1 MSQSWVG
8 KCIVQ
13 RTATG
18 KMIQTSRIIYVN
30 LAQELVI
37 HVPFPKSKDKRLA
50 NYIPAPRVDSAIG
63 LAKALE
69 DPNTC
74 TLVDFKVPEHWLWT
88 DDQIDAELKNS
99 LLRRYRRKLLKW
111 KEVRDRS
118 YELIR
123 PFVEKRTVREILE
136 HPDLKTWPTQRAQ
149 ELGLKSAV
157 KIRRALHAYLL
168 GLGDKRALMPGYGNC
183 GAPGQQKFSTKDT
196 GRPSIAARMLGHKK
210 HRPSLS
216 PDTRTKLALGWQRH
230 KANGVSDR
238 VALARTRND
247 YFVESV
253 MASAQGVKVTL
264 KSEAFDISPEMFR
277 YWGLRSQ
284 KTLRSIELNRGMS
297 PARDETLRRMNKARD
312 RYDTLNGVAYIDST
326 STDQTL
332 ISSIHPLKR
341 LKSPWRTEVLGASI
355 DYIFGIYVG
364 FEAAS
369 ATTALL
375 AILNAASDKVAMCAR
390 FGHTIEPRDWYG
402 STFNMFEADNG
413 EAKNKLTM
421 YTLQELSTSA
431 SYGKVY
437 DAINKAPNESGHHQR
452 QKRNDHLLPGT
463 TMGRTKIRGEADRM
477 EAAGL
482 RFDDY
487 MHLLIGEILRHNNS
501 EYIDPPR
508 LEMYP
513 GLKERTRRGV
523 VEWMIEHHYVSSSP
537 IDIDVLRV
545 TCLPRFDASMHADG
559 IHLFVPGSGGEAL
572 IRRLVYRS
580 EYLLTQGLLHQSRRK
595 VSRLVVHMNPM
606 DLSHIWANID
616 GLKRFDLATGDQD
629 FEGVTLLDWLAISE
643 DDKLSKF
650 LSNKFEAQHLAD
662 KLANTGNRYKAGK
675 KAQHEAIKTHGKP
688 TKTEMKRDVRAMT
701 EMEKAIQTG
710 MPVKQPLPWDSEKS
724 EQAEKLTVTN
734 QIVPQTHPRSSNDLW
749 LDIAAQIYE
758 DRNGDGNE

>member
-13 RTATG
+13 KSPTG

-37 HVPFPKSKDKRLA
+37 HVPFPKSKEKRLA
-50 NYIPAPRVDSAIG
+50 NYVPAPRALSAIA

-69 DPNTC
+69 DPEKY
-74 TLVDFKVPEHWLWT
+74 TLVNFKTPEHWLWT
-88 DDQIDAELKNS
+88 ESQIESELKNN
-99 LLRRYRRKLLKW
+99 LLRRYRRKLAKW
-111 KEVRDRS
+111 KEVRDQS

-123 PFVEKRTVREILE
+123 PFVGNCTVREILE
-136 HPDLKTWPTQRAQ
+136 HPDLKTWPAQRTQ

-196 GRPSIAARMLGHKK
+196 GRPNIAARRLGDKK

-216 PDTRTKLALGWQRH
+216 PDTRTKLALGWKRH
-230 KANGVSDR
+230 KAKGVSDR
-238 VALARTRND
+238 VALARTCND
-247 YFVESV
+247 YFVKSV
-253 MASAQGVKVTL
+253 TASAQSVKVEL
-264 KSEAFDISPEMFR
+264 KPEAFDISPEMFR
-277 YWGLRSQ
+277 YWGLRSH

-297 PARDETLRRMNKARD
+297 PSRDETSRRMNKARD

-413 EAKNKLTM
+413 EFKNKLTM
-421 YTLQELSTSA
+421 YTLEELSMTA

-437 DAINKAPNESGHHQR
+437 DAINKSPNESGHNQR
-452 QKRNDHLLPGT
+452 QKTNDHLLPGS
-463 TMGRTKIRGEADRM
+463 TMGRPKLRGEADRM
-477 EAAGL
+477 DAAGL

-487 MHLLIGEILRHNNS
+487 MHLLIGEVLHHNNIK
-501 EYIDPPR
+501 YIDPPR

-513 GLKERTRRGV
+513 GIKERTRRGV
-523 VEWMIEHHYVSSSP
+523 VEWMIEHHYLSSSP
-537 IDIDVLRV
+537 MDIDLLRV
-545 TCLPRFDASMHADG
+545 MCLPRFDASMHADG
-559 IHLFVPGSGGEAL
+559 IHLFVPGSGGERL
-572 IRRLVYRS
+572 IRKLVYRS
-580 EYLLTQGLLHQSRRK
+580 EYLLTQGLLHQSQRK
-595 VSRLVVHMNPM
+595 VRRLVVHMNPI
-606 DLSHIWANID
+606 DLTHIWANID

-629 FEGVTLLDWLAISE
+629 FEGVNLLDWLAISE
-643 DDKLSKF
+643 DDKLAKF
-650 LSNKFEAQHLAD
+650 LSSKSEKQHLAD
-662 KLANTGNRYKAGK
+662 KLANTENRYKAGK
-675 KAQHEAIKTHGKP
+675 KVQQEAIKTHGKP

-710 MPVKQPLPWDSEKS
+710 MPVKQPLPWESEKADRAV
-724 EQAEKLTVTN
+724 ELIPELQM
-734 QIVPQTHPRSSNDLW
+734 VPQSQPSTSNDLW
-749 LDIAAQIYE
+749 LDIAGQIYE
-758 DRNGDGNE
+758 NRRGGANG

>member
-1 MSQSWVG
+1 MSQNWIG

-13 RTATG
+13 KSPMG

-30 LAQELVI
+30 LAQEVVV
-37 HVPFPKSKDKRLA
+37 HVPFPKSKGKRLS
-50 NYIPAPRVDSAIG
+50 NYVPAPQATSAIG

-69 DPNTC
+69 DPETC
-74 TLVDFKVPEHWLWT
+74 ALVDFKTPEHWLWT
-88 DDQIDAELKNS
+88 DAQLESELKNNP
-99 LLRRYRRKLLKW
+99 LRRYRRKLAKW
-111 KEVRDRS
+111 KQVRDRS

-123 PFVEKRTVREILE
+123 PFVEGCTVHEILE
-136 HPDLKTWPTQRAQ
+136 HTDLKTWPAQRAKG
-149 ELGLKSAV
+149 LGLKSAV

-196 GRPSIAARMLGHKK
+196 GRPTIAARMREEKK
-210 HRPSLS
+210 NRPSLS
-216 PDTRTKLALGWQRH
+216 PETRAKLALGWRRH
-230 KANGVSDR
+230 KAKGVSVR
-238 VALARTRND
+238 VALARTLND
-247 YFVESV
+247 YFVKSV
-253 MASAQGVKVTL
+253 TPSRQGVNVEL
-264 KSEAFDISPEMFR
+264 FPEAFDISQAMFG
-277 YWGLRSQ
+277 YWGRRSHQ
-284 KTLRSIELNRGMS
+284 TLRSIELNRGLLPS
-297 PARDETLRRMNKARD
+297 RDETLRRMNKARD

-437 DAINKAPNESGHHQR
+437 DAINKAPNESGHNQR
-452 QKRNDHLLPGT
+452 QKTNDHLLPGT
-463 TMGRTKIRGEADRM
+463 TMGRSKTRGEADRI

-487 MHLLIGEILRHNNS
+487 MHLLIGEILHHNNS
-501 EYIDPPR
+501 EYIELPR

-513 GLKERTRRGV
+513 GIKEKTRRGV

-537 IDIDVLRV
+537 MDIDVLRV
-545 TCLPRFDASMHADG
+545 MCLPRFNASMHADG
-559 IHLFVPGSGGEAL
+559 IHLFVPGSGGERL

-595 VSRLVVHMNPM
+595 VNRLVVHMNPM

-643 DDKLSKF
+643 DDKLARF
-650 LSNKFEAQHLAD
+650 LSSKKETQHLAD
-662 KLANTGNRYKAGK
+662 KLANMQNRYKAGK
-675 KAQHEAIKTHGKP
+675 RAQQEAIKTHGKP

-710 MPVKQPLPWDSEKS
+710 MPVKLPLPWDSENS
-724 EQAEKLTVTN
+724 DQAEKLISSD
-734 QIVPQTHPRSSNDLW
+734 QMVPQSHPRSSNDLW

-758 DRNGDGNE
+758 DSSGGGNE

>member
-13 RTATG
+13 KSATG

-37 HVPFPKSKDKRLA
+37 HVPFPKSKEKRLA
-50 NYIPAPRVDSAIG
+50 NYVPAPRTLSAIS

-69 DPNTC
+69 DPEKF
-74 TLVDFKVPEHWLWT
+74 TLVDFKTPEHWMWT
-88 DDQIDAELKNS
+88 DSEIDSELKKNP
-99 LLRRYRRKLLKW
+99 LRRYRRKLAKW
-111 KEVRDRS
+111 KDVRNQS

-123 PFVEKRTVREILE
+123 PYVEECTVREILE
-136 HPDLKTWPTQRAQ
+136 HPDLKTWPAQRAQ

-196 GRPSIAARMLGHKK
+196 GRPNIAARRLGDKK

-216 PDTRTKLALGWQRH
+216 PDTRTKLALGWKRH
-230 KANGVSDR
+230 KAKGVSDR
-238 VALARTRND
+238 VALARTCND

-264 KSEAFDISPEMFR
+264 KPAAFDISPEMFR

-284 KTLRSIELNRGMS
+284 KTLRSIELNRGLS
-297 PARDETLRRMNKARD
+297 PSRDETLRRMKKARD
-312 RYDTLNGVAYIDST
+312 RFDTLNGVAYIDST

-332 ISSIHPLKR
+332 ISSIHPLRR

-402 STFNMFEADNG
+402 TTFNTFETDNG

-421 YTLQELSTSA
+421 YTFEELSTSA

-463 TMGRTKIRGEADRM
+463 TMGRSKIRGEADRM
-477 EAAGL
+477 DAAGL

-513 GLKERTRRGV
+513 GIKERTRRGV
-523 VEWMIEHHYVSSSP
+523 VEWMIEHHYLSSSP
-537 IDIDVLRV
+537 MDIDVLRV
-545 TCLPRFDASMHADG
+545 TCLPRFDASMHVDG
-559 IHLFVPGSGGEAL
+559 IHLFVPGTGGERL
-572 IRRLVYRS
+572 IRKLVYRS
-580 EYLLTQGLLHQSRRK
+580 DYLLTQGLLHQSQRK
-595 VSRLVVHMNPM
+595 VRRLVVHMNPI
-606 DLSHIWANID
+606 DLTHIWANID

-629 FEGVTLLDWLAISE
+629 FEGVTLMDWLAISE
-643 DDKLSKF
+643 DDQLAKF
-650 LSNKFEAQHLAD
+650 LSKKFETQHLAD
-662 KLANTGNRYKAGK
+662 KLANTENRYKAGK
-675 KAQHEAIKTHGKP
+675 KAQQEAIKTHGKP

-710 MPVKQPLPWDSEKS
+710 MPIKQPLPWESEKEGKALELIS
-724 EQAEKLTVTN
+724 ESEMLT
-734 QIVPQTHPRSSNDLW
+734 QGQPSSSNDLL

-758 DRNGDGNE
+758 SRRRETNG

>member
-1 MSQSWVG
+1 MSQSWIG

-13 RTATG
+13 KSATG
-18 KMIQTSRIIYVN
+18 KMILTSRIIYVN
-30 LAQELVI
+30 LAQELLI
-37 HVPFPKSKDKRLA
+37 HVPFPKSKGKRLS
-50 NYIPAPRVDSAIG
+50 NYVPAPRATSAIG
-63 LAKALE
+63 LSKALE
-69 DPNTC
+69 NPQMC
-74 TLVDFKVPEHWLWT
+74 ELVDFKTPEHWLWT
-88 DDQIDAELKNS
+88 DDQLESELTKNPS
-99 LLRRYRRKLLKW
+99 RRYRRKLARW

-123 PFVEKRTVREILE
+123 PFVERCTVQEILGYPE
-136 HPDLKTWPTQRAQ
+136 LKTWPAQRAQ

-183 GAPGQQKFSTKDT
+183 GVPGQQKFSTKVT
-196 GRPSIAARMLGHKK
+196 GRPTIEARMLGEKK
-210 HRPSLS
+210 HKPSLS
-216 PDTRTKLALGWQRH
+216 SETRIKLALGWRRH
-230 KANGVSDR
+230 KAKGVSDR
-238 VALARTRND
+238 VALAKTLNE
-247 YFVESV
+247 YFVKSV
-253 MASAQGVKVTL
+253 TPSAQGIKVDL
-264 KSEAFDISPEMFR
+264 LPEAFDISQAMFR

-284 KTLRSIELNRGMS
+284 KTLRSIELNRGLLAS
-297 PARDETLRRMNKARD
+297 RDETQRRMQKARD

-341 LKSPWRTEVLGASI
+341 LKSPWRTEVMGASI

-375 AILNAASDKVAMCAR
+375 AILSAATDKVAMCAR
-390 FGHTIEPRDWYG
+390 FGHTIEARDWYS
-402 STFNMFEADNG
+402 STFNLFEADNG

-437 DAINKAPNESGHHQR
+437 DAINKAPQESGHRKR

-463 TMGRTKIRGEADRM
+463 TMGRSKIRGEADRM
-477 EAAGL
+477 ESAGL

-501 EYIDPPR
+501 EYIDPTR
-508 LEMYP
+508 LEMYS
-513 GLKERTRRGV
+513 GLKERTRRGI
-523 VEWMIEHHYVSSSP
+523 VEWMIEHHYLSSSP
-537 IDIDVLRV
+537 MDIDVLKV

-559 IHLFVPGSGGEAL
+559 IHLFVPGSGGKTL

-580 EYLLTQGLLHQSRRK
+580 EYLVTQGLLHQSRRK
-595 VSRLVVHMNPM
+595 VNKLVVHMNPM

-616 GLKRFDLATGDQD
+616 GLKRFDLVTGDED
-629 FEGVTLLDWLAISE
+629 FAGVSLYDWHSISE
-643 DDKLSKF
+643 DDKLAKF
-650 LSNKFEAQHLAD
+650 LSNKFETQHLAD
-662 KLANTGNRYKAGK
+662 KLANIQSRLKAGK
-675 KAQHEAIKTHGKP
+675 VAQKEAIKIHGKP

-701 EMEKAIQTG
+701 EIEKAIQTG
-710 MPVKQPLPWDSEKS
+710 MPVKQPLPWESEKT
-724 EQAEKLTVTN
+724 EQAEKLISAN
-734 QIVPQTHPRSSNDLW
+734 QMVPQTHLASSNDLW
-749 LDIAAQIYE
+749 LDIAAEIYE
-758 DRNGDGNE
+758 GRSGGGNE

>member
-1 MSQSWVG
+1 MSRSWVG

-13 RTATG
+13 RSATG
-18 KMIQTSRIIYVN
+18 KMIQTSRIIHVD

-37 HVPFPKSKDKRLA
+37 HVPFPKSLGKRLA
-50 NYIPAPRVDSAIG
+50 NYVPAPRAISAIG

-69 DPNTC
+69 NSEKC
-74 TLVDFKVPEHWLWT
+74 ELVDFKTPEHWLWT
-88 DDQIDAELKNS
+88 DAQLESELESNPI
-99 LLRRYRRKLLKW
+99 RRHRRKLGKW

-118 YELIR
+118 YELIQ
-123 PFVEKRTVREILE
+123 PFVERCTVQEILE
-136 HPDLKTWPTQRAQ
+136 HPDLQSWPAQRAQ
-149 ELGLKSAV
+149 ELGLKSGI
-157 KIRRALHAYLL
+157 KIRRALQAYLL
-168 GLGDKRALMPGYGNC
+168 GLGDKRALMPGYANC

-196 GRPSIAARMLGHKK
+196 GRPTIAARMLGEKK
-210 HRPSLS
+210 HKPNLS
-216 PDTRTKLALGWQRH
+216 PEARAKLALGWQRH
-230 KANGVSDR
+230 KTKGVSDR
-238 VALARTRND
+238 VALAKTLND
-247 YFVESV
+247 YFVKSV
-253 MASAQGVKVTL
+253 TPSGQGIKVEL
-264 KSEAFDISPEMFR
+264 LPEAFDISQAMFA

-284 KTLRSIELNRGMS
+284 QTLRSIELNRGLLPS
-297 PARDETLRRMNKARD
+297 RDETLRRMHKARD

-375 AILNAASDKVAMCAR
+375 AILSAATDKVDMCAR
-390 FGHTIEPRDWYG
+390 FGHIIEPRDWYG

-463 TMGRTKIRGEADRM
+463 TMGRTKIRGEANRI

-482 RFDDY
+482 RFEDY
-487 MHLLIGEILRHNNS
+487 MHLLIGEILRHNNE
-501 EYIDPPR
+501 EYLDPPR
-508 LEMYP
+508 IEMYP
-513 GLKERTRRGV
+513 KIKERTRRGV
-523 VEWMIEHHYVSSSP
+523 VEWMIDHHYLSSSP
-537 IDIDVLRV
+537 MDIDVLRV
-545 TCLPRFDASMHADG
+545 TCLPRFEASMHTDG
-559 IHLFVPGSGGEAL
+559 IHLFVPGSGGKRL

-580 EYLLTQGLLHQSRRK
+580 DYLLLQGLLHQSRRK
-595 VSRLVVHMNPM
+595 VGRLLVHMNPM

-629 FEGVTLLDWLAISE
+629 FEGVTLMDWLAISE
-643 DDKLSKF
+643 DDRLARF
-650 LSNKFEAQHLAD
+650 LANRFEKQHLAD
-662 KLANTGNRYKAGK
+662 KLANVENRYKVGK
-675 KAQHEAIKTHGKP
+675 RAQQQAIKTHGKL
-688 TKTEMKRDVRAMT
+688 TKTGMKRDVRAMT
-701 EMEKAIQTG
+701 EMEKAILTG
-710 MPVKQPLPWDSEKS
+710 VPVKQSLPWESQEADK
-724 EQAEKLTVTN
+724 AEKLLSEP
-734 QIVPQTHPRSSNDLW
+734 QMVPQTQPNSSNDLW

-758 DRNGDGNE
+758 NHSGGPNG

>member
-1 MSQSWVG
+1 MSQSWLG

-13 RTATG
+13 KSSTG
-18 KMIQTSRIIYVN
+18 KMIHTSRIIYVN

-37 HVPFPKSKDKRLA
+37 HVPFPKSKEKRLA
-50 NYIPAPRVDSAIG
+50 NYVPAPRALSAIG
-63 LAKALE
+63 LVKALE
-69 DPNTC
+69 DPEKC
-74 TLVDFKVPEHWLWT
+74 TLVDFKTPEHWLWT
-88 DDQIDAELKNS
+88 ESQIESELKNNS
-99 LLRRYRRKLLKW
+99 LRRYRRKLAKW
-111 KEVRDRS
+111 KEVRDQS

-123 PFVEKRTVREILE
+123 PFVEECTVREILE
-136 HPDLKTWPTQRAQ
+136 LPDLKTWPAHRAQ

-168 GLGDKRALMPGYGNC
+168 GLGDKRALMPGYGSC

-196 GRPSIAARMLGHKK
+196 GRPNIAARMLGDKK
-210 HRPSLS
+210 HRPSLT
-216 PDTRTKLALGWQRH
+216 PDTRTKLALGWKRH
-230 KANGVSDR
+230 KAKGVSDR
-238 VALARTRND
+238 VALARTCND

-253 MASAQGVKVTL
+253 MVSAQGVKVAL
-264 KSEAFDISPEMFR
+264 KPEAFDISPAMFR

-297 PARDETLRRMNKARD
+297 SSRDETLRRMNKARD

-375 AILNAASDKVAMCAR
+375 AILNAATDKVALCAR

-402 STFNMFEADNG
+402 STFKMFEADNG
-413 EAKNKLTM
+413 EFKNKLTM
-421 YTLQELSTSA
+421 YTLEELSMTA

-437 DAINKAPNESGHHQR
+437 DAINKAPNESGHNQR
-452 QKRNDHLLPGT
+452 QKKNDHLLPGS
-463 TMGRTKIRGEADRM
+463 TMGRSKSRGEADRM
-477 EAAGL
+477 DAAGL

-487 MHLLIGEILRHNNS
+487 MHLLIGEILHHNNI
-501 EYIDPPR
+501 EYIELPR

-513 GLKERTRRGV
+513 GIKERTRRGV
-523 VEWMIEHHYVSSSP
+523 VEWMIEHHYLSSSP

-559 IHLFVPGSGGEAL
+559 IHLFVPGAGGERL
-572 IRRLVYRS
+572 IRKLVYRS
-580 EYLLTQGLLHQSRRK
+580 EYLLTQGLLHQSQRK
-595 VSRLVVHMNPM
+595 VRRLVVHMNPI
-606 DLSHIWANID
+606 DLTHIWANID

-629 FEGVTLLDWLAISE
+629 FEGVTLMDWLAISE
-643 DDKLSKF
+643 NDRLAKF
-650 LSNKFEAQHLAD
+650 LSNKFETQHLAD
-662 KLANTGNRYKAGK
+662 KLANTENRYKTGK
-675 KAQHEAIKTHGKP
+675 KIQQETIKTQGKP

-710 MPVKQPLPWDSEKS
+710 IPVKLPMPWGFEKADKAVVPNPELQMISQGQPS
-724 EQAEKLTVTN
+724 
-734 QIVPQTHPRSSNDLW
+734 SSNDLW
-749 LDIAAQIYE
+749 QDIAAQIYE
-758 DRNGDGNE
+758 SRRGGTNG